1 MQTAVAVSLSALV
14 TVAFTIGM
22 TALQEWLFYIAEPK
36 DVGSTA
42 VIAVIFLMEKKN
54 KNDSVNISVH
64 VKDAQVI

>member
-1 MQTAVAVSLSALV
+1 MAVSLSASV

-42 VIAVIFLMEKKN
+42 VIEVIFSMEKKN
-54 KNDSVNISVH
+54 KNDSVSRL
-64 VKDAQVI
+64 DFGAC